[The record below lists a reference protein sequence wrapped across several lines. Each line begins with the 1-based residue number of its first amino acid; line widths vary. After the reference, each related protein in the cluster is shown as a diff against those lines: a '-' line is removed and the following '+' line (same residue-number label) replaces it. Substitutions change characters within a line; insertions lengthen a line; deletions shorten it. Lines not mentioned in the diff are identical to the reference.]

1 MIPIFGNEAS
11 LTLPILK
18 MTPTVTFNERV
29 KLDHFDQIEDFE
41 KILIWW
47 GPIDYARF
55 RAVCTKTVQH
65 DLGTMDES
73 DGDTF
78 FCMRGLESWG
88 AKASRERRERIKTA
102 IAVVLEG
109 QQNLRNDHDGIIDSF
124 ALATLYHQETLQDL
138 IQARARGSQDEE
150 TQQWERMKHN
160 DEGSPATPVQHKG
173 SKSILPSAR
182 INRRRSSEGKLKN
195 VFISL
200 SLQNFARKITSFPAA

>member
-1 MIPIFGNEAS
+1 
-11 LTLPILK
+11 
-18 MTPTVTFNERV
+18 MTRTVTFNERV

-65 DLGTMDES
+65 DLGTMDEC

-78 FCMRGLESWG
+78 FCTRGLESWG
-88 AKASRERRERIKTA
+88 AKASRLRRARIQAA

-109 QQNLRNDHDGIIDSF
+109 QQNLRDDHGITDGF
-124 ALATLYHQETLQDL
+124 AMATLYHQETLQDL
-138 IQARARGSQDEE
+138 IQARARGFQDEE
-150 TQQWERMKHN
+150 AQQWERIKHHD
-160 DEGSPATPVQHKG
+160 DEGSATSQYKG

-182 INRRRSSEGKLKN
+182 IKRRRSSEGKLKN
-195 VFISL
+195 HSISL